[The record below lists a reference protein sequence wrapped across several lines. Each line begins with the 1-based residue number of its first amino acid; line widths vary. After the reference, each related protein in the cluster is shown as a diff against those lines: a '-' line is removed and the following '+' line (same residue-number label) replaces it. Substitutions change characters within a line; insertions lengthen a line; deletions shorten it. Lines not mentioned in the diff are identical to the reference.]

1 MGRNRNIRSRKKLL
15 EALDEMESPFTS
27 VELAEKAGL
36 HVRQVSTLLRELPF
50 VEKIPI
56 KRTSNLRV
64 IYKIRE

>member
-15 EALDEMESPFTS
+15 DALEEMEGTFTS

-36 HVRQVSTLLRELPF
+36 HVRQVSTLLREVSF

-56 KRTSNLRV
+56 KRTRNLRV